1 MPHSAEN
8 EYPEDSMTR
17 EQAMTGENREEID
30 EPEAIRDAE
39 TADRTTPVQD
49 AERDTEAADAAREYE
64 SEEHEPEEYESAG
77 AADAEDYEPESLPDD
92 LPDDGDDRLGIDD
105 DIEYDDDDA
114 DDAFD
119 DDDADDDD
127 DSDPDDADDVFDDD
141 DDDGDAADEDLD
153 NDSDEAVRDTPFP
166 CFDFDFGDD
175 FGDEDDDGAEGD
187 EDDEDYENS
196 DSLAVLI
203 ASHMGKDGMLPRDFS
218 LVKFAPG
225 YDDIKDDLADLSKL
239 EKDARKEDARADGE
253 GTAEGTDEGIDEGAD
268 EVTDDD
274 GDDDLLPLQYSD
286 GFTDGMELYGT
297 GVGKPTKE
305 QIATIHAMVRAIQR
319 DDDTFGDMLDD
330 LADTLPA
337 IEAEEE
343 LNRAISEFSDDNE
356 FLDRLVRLGVAL
368 VCNAAD
374 PFLVKYGLV
383 MLEGFDLPEDIKEIL
398 RMMGRCDEFTLFV
411 ITCMHRWEESNEE
424 IYYLAQHVEGW
435 GRIHCVADLQ
445 PADYEQREWLLS
457 EGWRNT
463 VAASLSAL
471 DCFVK
476 GGAPQLLEDANLGD
490 DELSEEEFADI
501 ADLLTVLIDEDGIIA
516 PGISAL
522 EDAEDIVMDFLQ
534 VAAQREEDGEL
545 TENEQDAVDLAEQYL
560 DDVRN
565 GAFDDDDDD
574 TGDDAAV
581 VDDTEDSDSGTE
593 GNGEADSEGAE
604 SESDTRD

>member
-30 EPEAIRDAE
+30 KEDTQDLAQDLEATAAEE
-39 TADRTTPVQD
+39 TAGDRD
-49 AERDTEAADAAREYE
+49 ADAAGEYE
-64 SEEHEPEEYESAG
+64 AEG
-77 AADAEDYEPESLPDD
+77 VADADDYEPDDLPDD

-105 DIEYDDDDA
+105 DIEYDDDDSDPDDA

-119 DDDADDDD
+119 DDDDDDADDDD
-127 DSDPDDADDVFDDD
+127 
-141 DDDGDAADEDLD
+141 ADEDFD
-153 NDSDEAVRDTPFP
+153 NDSEEDVRDIPLP
-166 CFDFDFGDD
+166 RFDFDFGDD
-175 FGDEDDDGAEGD
+175 FGDEDDDEDGD
-187 EDDEDYENS
+187 ADDDDYENS

-424 IYYLAQHVEGW
+424 IFYLAQHVEGW
-435 GRIHCVADLQ
+435 GRIHCVADLE

-501 ADLLTVLIDEDGIIA
+501 ADLLTVLIDEDGVIA
-516 PGISAL
+516 PGISAI

>member
-30 EPEAIRDAE
+30 KEDTQDLEATAAEETVGDRD
-39 TADRTTPVQD
+39 
-49 AERDTEAADAAREYE
+49 ADAAGEYE
-64 SEEHEPEEYESAG
+64 AEG
-77 AADAEDYEPESLPDD
+77 VADAEDYEPESLPDD

-105 DIEYDDDDA
+105 DIEYDDDDSDPDDA

-119 DDDADDDD
+119 DDDDDDADDDD
-127 DSDPDDADDVFDDD
+127 
-141 DDDGDAADEDLD
+141 ADEDFD
-153 NDSDEAVRDTPFP
+153 NDSEEDVRDIPLP
-166 CFDFDFGDD
+166 RFDFDFGDD
-175 FGDEDDDGAEGD
+175 FGDEDDDEDGD
-187 EDDEDYENS
+187 ADDDDYENS

-239 EKDARKEDARADGE
+239 EKDAREEDAREEDARADGE
-253 GTAEGTDEGIDEGAD
+253 DTDDGSDEGA
-268 EVTDDD
+268 EDD
-274 GDDDLLPLQYSD
+274 DDDLLPLQYSD

-297 GVGKPTKE
+297 GIRKPTKE

-330 LADTLPA
+330 LADTLSA

-522 EDAEDIVMDFLQ
+522 EDTEDIVMDFLQ

>member
-30 EPEAIRDAE
+30 KEDTQDLEATAAEETVGDRD
-39 TADRTTPVQD
+39 
-49 AERDTEAADAAREYE
+49 ADAAGEYE
-64 SEEHEPEEYESAG
+64 AEG
-77 AADAEDYEPESLPDD
+77 VADAEDYEPESLPDD

-105 DIEYDDDDA
+105 DIEYDDDDSDPDDA

-119 DDDADDDD
+119 DDDDDDADDDD
-127 DSDPDDADDVFDDD
+127 
-141 DDDGDAADEDLD
+141 ADEDFD
-153 NDSDEAVRDTPFP
+153 NDSEEDVRDIPLTR
-166 CFDFDFGDD
+166 FDFDFGDD
-175 FGDEDDDGAEGD
+175 FGDEDDDEDGD
-187 EDDEDYENS
+187 ADDDDYENS

-225 YDDIKDDLADLSKL
+225 YDDIKDDLADLSKF
-239 EKDARKEDARADGE
+239 ERDVHA
-253 GTAEGTDEGIDEGAD
+253 
-268 EVTDDD
+268 D

-286 GFTDGMELYGT
+286 GFTDGMEIYGT
-297 GVGKPTKE
+297 GIGKPTKE
-305 QIATIHAMVRAIQR
+305 QVAAIHEMVRAIQR
-319 DDDTFGDMLDD
+319 DDDSFGDLLDD

-343 LNRAISEFSDDNE
+343 LNRAIGELSDDDE
-356 FLDRLVRLGVAL
+356 FLDRIMHLGVAL

-476 GGAPQLLEDANLGD
+476 GAAPQLLEDANLGD

-545 TENEQDAVDLAEQYL
+545 TENEQEAVDLAEQYL